1 MTKQTEKTARVR
13 VTLKKSGTGY
23 PVRQKATLKA
33 LGFHHVNQV
42 VEHEDTP
49 ALRGMLTKVSHLVE
63 IETVNEEK

>member
-1 MTKQTEKTARVR
+1 MTKQTAKTARVR

-42 VEHEDTP
+42 VEHEDCP
-49 ALRGMLTKVSHLVE
+49 ALRGMLFKVSHLVE

>member
-1 MTKQTEKTARVR
+1 MAKHIEKTARVR
-13 VTLKKSGTGY
+13 ITLKKSGTGY

-33 LGFHHVNQV
+33 LGFHHLNQV